1 MFWRS
6 WLRCFVF
13 VIICYQTFSLATN
26 GQHTYRSIHLPEY
39 HVLVKF
45 AAQDSSLALQ
55 TQRIIRHH
63 YPLLIAFFETHPDSI
78 TIEIVK
84 DHQRWQDFE
93 KIGAPEWARGV
104 YLSIN
109 HTIALNLTNFGAS
122 LPKLE
127 SVLVHE
133 LSHAF
138 FDKAYK
144 DSHAPNWLNEGL
156 AEYLS
161 GGIVELD
168 PFVLASALQANSLP
182 ELAELE
188 NMHRFPRNK
197 AQLAYM
203 QCLAAVQYLFELL
216 GDRRA
221 AFFRMVKD
229 KGWHE
234 ALGEMLQMDDIDFEL
249 EWYEYAKKRFRW
261 YVIFNLE
268 NLLWIVGAIA
278 VMAIFIWKIFKNRQK
293 MRKWAEEQQSETAQ
307 TQLPPDDEVI

>member
-1 MFWRS
+1 MFRLLL
-6 WLRCFVF
+6 LRCSVF
-13 VIICYQTFSLATN
+13 VIICYQTLSLAKDE
-26 GQHTYRSIHLPEY
+26 QQIYRSIYLPQH

-45 AAQDSSLALQ
+45 AAQDSSLGRQ
-55 TQRIIRHH
+55 TQRIILHH
-63 YPLLIAFFETHPDSI
+63 YPRLLDFFETQPDSI

-84 DHQRWQDFE
+84 DNQRWREFE

-109 HTIALNLTNFGAS
+109 HTIALNLTNFGSS

-138 FDKAYK
+138 FDKAFK
-144 DSHAPNWLNEGL
+144 DSHTPNWLNEGL

-221 AFFRMVKD
+221 EFFRMVKD

-234 ALGEMLQMDDIDFEL
+234 ALGEMLQMDEIDFEL
-249 EWYEYAKKRFRW
+249 EWYEFAKKRYRW

-268 NLLWIVGAIA
+268 NLLWILGGKKCA
-278 VMAIFIWKIFKNRQK
+278 NGQK
-293 MRKWAEEQQSETAQ
+293 SSKA
-307 TQLPPDDEVI
+307 